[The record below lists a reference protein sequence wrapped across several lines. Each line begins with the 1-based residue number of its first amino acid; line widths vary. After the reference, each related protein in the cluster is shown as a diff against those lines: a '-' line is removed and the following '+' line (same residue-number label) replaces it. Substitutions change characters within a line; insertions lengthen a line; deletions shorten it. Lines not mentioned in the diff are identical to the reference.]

1 MARELVNKRDN
12 VFILDL
18 VGPEDTLANTDMVLT
33 GRGPVELLHTSITD
47 ERSVEGVEG
56 GEIVT
61 GDDDGDTQS

>member
-1 MARELVNKRDN
+1 LARELVNKRDN

-18 VGPEDTLANTDMVLT
+18 VGPEDTLANTDTVLT
-33 GRGPVELLHTSITD
+33 GQGPVELLHTSITD
-47 ERSVEGVEG
+47 ERSVES

>member
-18 VGPEDTLANTDMVLT
+18 VGPEDTLANTDTVLT
-33 GRGPVELLHTSITD
+33 SRGPVELLHTSITD
-47 ERSVEGVEG
+47 ERSVEG